1 MHDLDD
7 GLYRHRG
14 ATTTWDTEGVVI
26 RRSQRRV
33 QVDWGNV
40 LGVRQIGGKP
50 GYVQLLVRDH
60 VPRRALAEDEWS
72 IPVSSEPDANRLL
85 TDLGWRARG
94 DETIAVDFS

>member
-1 MHDLDD
+1 MHDFD
-7 GLYRHRG
+7 GLYRHHG

-26 RRSQRRV
+26 RRSERTV
-33 QVDWGNV
+33 QVGWGNV

-60 VPRRALAEDEWS
+60 VPHSQLSDDAWS
-72 IPVSSEPDANRLL
+72 IAVSSEPDANRLL

-94 DETIAVDFS
+94 AETSVLDFS

>member
-7 GLYRHRG
+7 GFYRHRG

-40 LGVRQIGGKP
+40 LGVRQIGGRP

-60 VPRRALAEDEWS
+60 VPRRALADDEWS

-94 DETIAVDFS
+94 DETIALDFS

>member
-1 MHDLDD
+1 MHDFD

-14 ATTTWDTEGVVI
+14 ATTTWDTEGVMV
-26 RRSQRRV
+26 RRLGRELRV
-33 QVDWGNV
+33 EWDDV

-60 VPRRALAEDEWS
+60 VPHHRLADDPWS

-94 DETIAVDFS
+94 AERIVLP